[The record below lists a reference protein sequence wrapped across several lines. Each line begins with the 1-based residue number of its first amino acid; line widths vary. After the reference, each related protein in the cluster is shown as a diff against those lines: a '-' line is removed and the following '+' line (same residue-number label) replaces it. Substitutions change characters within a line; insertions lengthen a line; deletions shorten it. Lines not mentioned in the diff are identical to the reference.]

1 MAGSDADVAVDDDA
15 LYVLT
20 AVLLTPAKF
29 PSVLGDDYPEAC
41 AALGLVPIV
50 DGYGL
55 VLGQD
60 STGARWTVVTDD
72 VSLVAV
78 AIASWDCGMEYEL
91 SPDDSTVVS
100 ALPGWPL
107 AVAVAAP
114 GIPAPHDPEP
124 DPDDPHVL
132 VLSPP
137 DTTTWGP
144 AQRRLGADEI
154 ALQWAMWR
162 AQIDDDAFVTGG
174 EGSGSGEESGSG
186 AGSDSA
192 GEGEAAE
199 GPERPGA
206 SEDVESSGTAAAEGT
221 VSDAYAG
228 TDTDADSDRNS
239 GGAADAAGT
248 DAPSD
253 RADSAN
259 DSAADAETTQAT
271 TEATAEESADSDT
284 AENQTA
290 DENAAPDEAHAPTRV
305 GAPEDTTGRPDT
317 PSEGTADQPGTAPEA
332 TADQPDPAGPGTA
345 ASGSAIRRVLA
356 EVRAYIDTPPPL
368 GRVRSAFATGEARTL
383 RADGPGWSM
392 VARTDDIAFVLLDE
406 EPGEVLPVGRG
417 PELPGL
423 LEALDKMAVR
433 PS

>member
-1 MAGSDADVAVDDDA
+1 MAGTDDAVAAGDDA

-41 AALGLVPIV
+41 DALGLPPLA

-60 STGARWTVVTDD
+60 GAGARWTVVIDD

-91 SPDDSTVVS
+91 SPDERTVVS

-107 AVAVAAP
+107 ALSVSAP
-114 GIPAPHDPEP
+114 GVPDPHDPAH
-124 DPDDPHVL
+124 DPEIMDG
-132 VLSPP
+132 PP
-137 DTTTWGP
+137 LTPPNTETWGP

-154 ALQWAMWR
+154 ALQWASWR
-162 AQIDDDAFVTGG
+162 EQIDDGAFLTEDSDDSDGV
-174 EGSGSGEESGSG
+174 SG
-186 AGSDSA
+186 
-192 GEGEAAE
+192 
-199 GPERPGA
+199 
-206 SEDVESSGTAAAEGT
+206 AEGT
-221 VSDAYAG
+221 DG
-228 TDTDADSDRNS
+228 RNADSTAAPTTDS
-239 GGAADAAGT
+239 GDAATATSSG
-248 DAPSD
+248 SD
-253 RADSAN
+253 
-259 DSAADAETTQAT
+259 
-271 TEATAEESADSDT
+271 TEAQSSR
-284 AENQTA
+284 
-290 DENAAPDEAHAPTRV
+290 APHA
-305 GAPEDTTGRPDT
+305 G
-317 PSEGTADQPGTAPEA
+317 
-332 TADQPDPAGPGTA
+332 
-345 ASGSAIRRVLA
+345 IRRVLA
-356 EVRAYIDTPPPL
+356 EVRAYVDSPPPL
-368 GRVRSAFATGEARTL
+368 GRVRSAFASGDARTL

-392 VARTDDIAFVLLDE
+392 VARTDDIAFVLLDD

>member
-1 MAGSDADVAVDDDA
+1 MAGTDEEAVAAEDDA

-41 AALGLVPIV
+41 AALGLAPLA

-60 STGARWTVVTDD
+60 GEGARWTVAIDD

-91 SPDDSTVVS
+91 SPDERTVVA

-114 GIPAPHDPEP
+114 GVPAPHDP
-124 DPDDPHVL
+124 DPEADDRPPL
-132 VLSPP
+132 APP
-137 DTTTWGP
+137 DTTVWGP

-154 ALQWAMWR
+154 ALQWATWR
-162 AQIDDDAFVTGG
+162 EQVDDAEFPTGAA
-174 EGSGSGEESGSG
+174 
-186 AGSDSA
+186 AGTTSED
-192 GEGEAAE
+192 GGEAAD
-199 GPERPGA
+199 GPDGRG
-206 SEDVESSGTAAAEGT
+206 ESGQRGGHSG
-221 VSDAYAG
+221 
-228 TDTDADSDRNS
+228 
-239 GGAADAAGT
+239 
-248 DAPSD
+248 
-253 RADSAN
+253 
-259 DSAADAETTQAT
+259 
-271 TEATAEESADSDT
+271 
-284 AENQTA
+284 
-290 DENAAPDEAHAPTRV
+290 
-305 GAPEDTTGRPDT
+305 
-317 PSEGTADQPGTAPEA
+317 
-332 TADQPDPAGPGTA
+332 
-345 ASGSAIRRVLA
+345 IRRVLA
-356 EVRAYIDTPPPL
+356 EVRTYIDSPPPL
-368 GRVRSAFATGEARTL
+368 GRVRSSFAPGDARTL
-383 RADGPGWSM
+383 RADGPGWSL

-433 PS
+433 PN

>member
-1 MAGSDADVAVDDDA
+1 MAGTDDAVAAGDDA

-41 AALGLVPIV
+41 ATLGLAPLA

-60 STGARWTVVTDD
+60 GAGARWTVVIDD

-91 SPDDSTVVS
+91 SPDEGAVVS

-107 AVAVAAP
+107 ALSVSAP
-114 GIPAPHDPEP
+114 GVPDPHDPEH
-124 DPDDPHVL
+124 DPEIMDG
-132 VLSPP
+132 PP
-137 DTTTWGP
+137 LTPPNTETWGP

-154 ALQWAMWR
+154 ALQWASWR
-162 AQIDDDAFVTGG
+162 EQIDDSAFLTDDADDVG
-174 EGSGSGEESGSG
+174 
-186 AGSDSA
+186 
-192 GEGEAAE
+192 
-199 GPERPGA
+199 GA
-206 SEDVESSGTAAAEGT
+206 SAAEGT
-221 VSDAYAG
+221 GG
-228 TDTDADSDRNS
+228 TNAVNPDADSTPAPTTTDS
-239 GGAADAAGT
+239 GGAAT
-248 DAPSD
+248 
-253 RADSAN
+253 
-259 DSAADAETTQAT
+259 AT
-271 TEATAEESADSDT
+271 
-284 AENQTA
+284 
-290 DENAAPDEAHAPTRV
+290 
-305 GAPEDTTGRPDT
+305 
-317 PSEGTADQPGTAPEA
+317 
-332 TADQPDPAGPGTA
+332 
-345 ASGSAIRRVLA
+345 ASGSDTEAQSTRAPHAGIRRVLA
-356 EVRAYIDTPPPL
+356 EVRAYVDSPPPL
-368 GRVRSAFATGEARTL
+368 GRVRSAFASGDARTL

-392 VARTDDIAFVLLDE
+392 VARTDDIAFVLLDD

>member
-1 MAGSDADVAVDDDA
+1 MAGTDEDTVAAADDA

-41 AALGLVPIV
+41 AALGLAPLA

-60 STGARWTVVTDD
+60 GDGSRWTVAIDD

-91 SPDDSTVVS
+91 SPDEHSVVA

-114 GIPAPHDPEP
+114 GVPAPHDPGPEA
-124 DPDDPHVL
+124 DDRPPL
-132 VLSPP
+132 APP
-137 DTTTWGP
+137 DTTVWGP

-154 ALQWAMWR
+154 ALQWATWR
-162 AQIDDDAFVTGG
+162 EQVD
-174 EGSGSGEESGSG
+174 
-186 AGSDSA
+186 DSA
-192 GEGEAAE
+192 FPVPGSSQAPDDEGE
-199 GPERPGA
+199 
-206 SEDVESSGTAAAEGT
+206 
-221 VSDAYAG
+221 
-228 TDTDADSDRNS
+228 
-239 GGAADAAGT
+239 GGAADAP
-248 DAPSD
+248 DA
-253 RADSAN
+253 N
-259 DSAADAETTQAT
+259 G
-271 TEATAEESADSDT
+271 
-284 AENQTA
+284 EN
-290 DENAAPDEAHAPTRV
+290 
-305 GAPEDTTGRPDT
+305 GRP
-317 PSEGTADQPGTAPEA
+317 GH
-332 TADQPDPAGPGTA
+332 
-345 ASGSAIRRVLA
+345 SGIRRVLA
-356 EVRAYIDTPPPL
+356 EARTYVDSPPPL
-368 GRVRSAFATGEARTL
+368 GRVRSSFATGDARIL
-383 RADGPGWSM
+383 RADGPGWSL

-433 PS
+433 PN

>member
-1 MAGSDADVAVDDDA
+1 MAGTDEEAVAAEDDA

-41 AALGLVPIV
+41 AALGLAPLA

-60 STGARWTVVTDD
+60 GEGARWTVAIDD

-91 SPDDSTVVS
+91 SPDERTVVA

-114 GIPAPHDPEP
+114 GVPAPHDPGPEA
-124 DPDDPHVL
+124 DDRPPL
-132 VLSPP
+132 APP
-137 DTTTWGP
+137 DTSVWGP

-154 ALQWAMWR
+154 ALQWATWR
-162 AQIDDDAFVTGG
+162 EQIDDAEFPTGAAAG
-174 EGSGSGEESGSG
+174 TASDDGSGADGGSDGSGESGRKGGHSG
-186 AGSDSA
+186 
-192 GEGEAAE
+192 
-199 GPERPGA
+199 
-206 SEDVESSGTAAAEGT
+206 
-221 VSDAYAG
+221 
-228 TDTDADSDRNS
+228 
-239 GGAADAAGT
+239 
-248 DAPSD
+248 
-253 RADSAN
+253 
-259 DSAADAETTQAT
+259 
-271 TEATAEESADSDT
+271 
-284 AENQTA
+284 
-290 DENAAPDEAHAPTRV
+290 
-305 GAPEDTTGRPDT
+305 
-317 PSEGTADQPGTAPEA
+317 
-332 TADQPDPAGPGTA
+332 
-345 ASGSAIRRVLA
+345 IRRVLA
-356 EVRAYIDTPPPL
+356 EARTYIDSPPPL
-368 GRVRSAFATGEARTL
+368 GRVRSSFASGDARTL
-383 RADGPGWSM
+383 RADGPGWSL

-433 PS
+433 PN

>member
-1 MAGSDADVAVDDDA
+1 MAGTDDGAVATGDDDA

-41 AALGLVPIV
+41 AALDLAPLA

-60 STGARWTVVTDD
+60 GEGARWTVVIDD

-78 AIASWDCGMEYEL
+78 AIASWDCGMEHEL
-91 SPDDSTVVS
+91 SPDERTVVS

-107 AVAVAAP
+107 DVAVAAP
-114 GIPAPHDPEP
+114 GVPAPHDPAPELTDRP
-124 DPDDPHVL
+124 AL
-132 VLSPP
+132 TPP
-137 DTTTWGP
+137 NTAIWGP

-154 ALQWAMWR
+154 ALQWAIWR
-162 AQIDDDAFVTGG
+162 EQIDDGDFVTP
-174 EGSGSGEESGSG
+174 EGTAQPENARQDETESTDGPGDSGSGETRSG
-186 AGSDSA
+186 
-192 GEGEAAE
+192 
-199 GPERPGA
+199 
-206 SEDVESSGTAAAEGT
+206 
-221 VSDAYAG
+221 
-228 TDTDADSDRNS
+228 
-239 GGAADAAGT
+239 
-248 DAPSD
+248 
-253 RADSAN
+253 
-259 DSAADAETTQAT
+259 
-271 TEATAEESADSDT
+271 
-284 AENQTA
+284 
-290 DENAAPDEAHAPTRV
+290 
-305 GAPEDTTGRPDT
+305 
-317 PSEGTADQPGTAPEA
+317 
-332 TADQPDPAGPGTA
+332 
-345 ASGSAIRRVLA
+345 IRRVLA
-356 EVRAYIDTPPPL
+356 EARSYVDTPPPL
-368 GRVRSAFATGEARTL
+368 GRVRSSFATGDARTL